1 MFWTAPVERSSD
13 GAFPSRGLDVLNQRA
28 VRSRSGVALTEP
40 KSEDADELL
49 SDGAPS
55 FWSNPPAPILQ
66 IALASNPN
74 EITADE
80 RFPIHAI
87 GAVDQDLMLP
97 GQPLGAMALAS
108 EDIDCLEVG
117 ILTTVRW
124 RDDDTRVLP
133 VREFTIKCVPLL
145 HRSTA

>member
-1 MFWTAPVERSSD
+1 MPATRLKENYIVFW
-13 GAFPSRGLDVLNQRA
+13 GLCAL
-28 VRSRSGVALTEP
+28 ALTEP
-40 KSEDADELL
+40 KAEDADELL

-66 IALASNPN
+66 FTFAGNPN

-87 GAVDQDLMLP
+87 GAVDQDLVLP
-97 GQPLGAMALAS
+97 GQSLSAMALAG
-108 EDIDCLEVG
+108 EDIDRLEIG
-117 ILTTVRW
+117 IPTTVRW
-124 RDDDTRVLP
+124 RDDDTRVFP